1 MVKLDNERGSICISS
16 EVFTW
21 LAGDAVGLPG
31 GGTVAPDTGAVTPDE
46 GGSVVIGS
54 GEDTTTI
61 TPPSGQPVT
70 PNDDGSIT
78 IELHIVVDHG
88 VNIAALCS
96 SIMNEVSYKVSSAT
110 DVSVRQVDVYVD
122 SMTMD

>member
-1 MVKLDNERGSICISS
+1 M
-16 EVFTW
+16 T
-21 LAGDAVGLPG
+21 LPG
-31 GGTVAPDTGAVTPDE
+31 GGTIAPGTGAVTPDE

-78 IELHIVVDHG
+78 IPGGSTVTGSDGESITIPPEG
-88 VNIAALCS
+88 GTS
-96 SIMNEVSYKVSSAT
+96 SPAGTWST
-110 DVSVRQVDVYVD
+110 P
-122 SMTMD
+122 